1 MKSEQNIEKYLCRRV
16 KENGGMAIKLVGYTG
31 IPDRLVIA
39 NNKDNIPKVYFVEM
53 KTDGGRVA
61 PVQLAVHLRL
71 RKMGHDVRVIW
82 DYDGVNNFI
91 NELFGGV

>member
-39 NNKDNIPKVYFVEM
+39 NNHIYFVEM

-82 DYDGVNNFI
+82 DYNGVNNFI
-91 NELFGGV
+91 AEVFNHVY

>member
-1 MKSEQNIEKYLCRRV
+1 
-16 KENGGMAIKLVGYTG
+16 MAIKLVGYTG
-31 IPDRLVIA
+31 IPDRLVIT
-39 NNKDNIPKVYFVEM
+39 NGNGNGNGKVYFVEM

-82 DYDGVNNFI
+82 DYDGVNKFI
-91 NELFGGV
+91 AEVFNHVY